1 MAAVNVRV
9 RVIISFSIRSE
20 DQTDGDIC
28 CWCLMNTILLFLR
41 FGGLRGRRVL
51 ETHSRS
57 LEETPYYRDDGSVRD
72 NVSVGGFSLD
82 NQHDWEHRSW
92 CSAPVAP
99 GHPPGQGWSVAE
111 PDQDRASQHQH
122 HNNHH
127 RRLPQ
132 TPRRPSTLLSMQVN
146 IPGQQ
151 HSQNNNSINAAGPS
165 LLNQHNIQQHNLQNQ
180 QPQINQQQ
188 PKSTQSTT
196 GSIFDKVSNFK
207 QSLLPTLTQ
216 NLGSS
221 LPAGT
226 PQSFG
231 VNSNLT
237 VKSERN
243 DRDQFTR
250 SGPNPNFVSSMA
262 NGSAQQNGFH
272 SSQPNLQSAQTQTK
286 PVNNNNNIN
295 HNKQH
300 RQLPAVPK
308 QASQLKMSGMWRQSS
323 LPEQCNPP
331 GHGQNVPPPAPT
343 QPPQPQHRRYKPVTP
358 TKPSTLSLRQSYNN
372 HLNNGTAAATAL
384 NYSFFGP
391 GHSYQ
396 MPKLNC
402 SPSSLFNSVTGRT
415 DTMVHFNGI
424 NGSQHRTLP
433 PTGDRR
439 LNNGCLGRT
448 LPLPPPPPPAP
459 SSPTHKQ
466 NGGLNGLSGVFQ
478 RSSQEVD
485 WIWSKRGAETTHQTI
500 NNLQSFQTKSNFDKS
515 YERNLLDSIKL
526 QYLQLAEW
534 ECQALADEAKY
545 GAGTEQQHE
554 QESKPRKVVY
564 NSREEVWD
572 FRTDINLPWLSRT
585 NDSKNPSGLDK
596 TEFSSGAKIT
606 NKSSN
611 SDLMLASSLISRNKN
626 ENSTFKIRNFEN
638 DFVWNCFSVLRN
650 CRKTVVT
657 FFSHKVYFSKRN

>member
-1 MAAVNVRV
+1 M
-9 RVIISFSIRSE
+9 
-20 DQTDGDIC
+20 
-28 CWCLMNTILLFLR
+28 
-41 FGGLRGRRVL
+41 L

-82 NQHDWEHRSW
+82 NGHDWDHRSW

-99 GHPPGQGWSVAE
+99 AHPPGVPPGQGWSVAE
-111 PDQDRASQHQH
+111 QDQDWSSQHPH
-122 HNNHH
+122 HNNNHH

-151 HSQNNNSINAAGPS
+151 HSSQNNNSINAPGPS

-180 QPQINQQQ
+180 QPQINQSQQ

-207 QSLLPTLTQ
+207 QSLLPTLAQ

-231 VNSNLT
+231 VNSNMT

-250 SGPNPNFVSSMA
+250 SGLNPQFVSSKA

-286 PVNNNNNIN
+286 PVNNNSS
-295 HNKQH
+295 KQH

-308 QASQLKMSGMWRQSS
+308 QASQLKMSMWRQSS
-323 LPEQCNPP
+323 LPEQRNPP
-331 GHGQNVPPPAPT
+331 GHGHDAPPPPAPT
-343 QPPQPQHRRYKPVTP
+343 QPSQTQHRRYKPVTP
-358 TKPSTLSLRQSYNN
+358 TKPSTLSLRQSYN
-372 HLNNGTAAATAL
+372 HPLNNGNAAATAL
-384 NYSFFGP
+384 NYSFFGA

-439 LNNGCLGRT
+439 LNNGSVGRT

-466 NGGLNGLSGVFQ
+466 NGGLNGLSGVFH

-485 WIWSKRGAETTHQTI
+485 WI
-500 NNLQSFQTKSNFDKS
+500 
-515 YERNLLDSIKL
+515 
-526 QYLQLAEW
+526 
-534 ECQALADEAKY
+534 
-545 GAGTEQQHE
+545 
-554 QESKPRKVVY
+554 
-564 NSREEVWD
+564 
-572 FRTDINLPWLSRT
+572 
-585 NDSKNPSGLDK
+585 
-596 TEFSSGAKIT
+596 
-606 NKSSN
+606 
-611 SDLMLASSLISRNKN
+611 
-626 ENSTFKIRNFEN
+626 
-638 DFVWNCFSVLRN
+638 
-650 CRKTVVT
+650 
-657 FFSHKVYFSKRN
+657 